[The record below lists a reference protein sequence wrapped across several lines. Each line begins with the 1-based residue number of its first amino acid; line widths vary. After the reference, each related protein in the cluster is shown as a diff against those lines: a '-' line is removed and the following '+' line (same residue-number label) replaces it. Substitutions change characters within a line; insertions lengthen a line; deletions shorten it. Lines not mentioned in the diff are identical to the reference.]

1 MRQLGDLRTDPLEAG
16 DSRRRGSCDRGFIQP
31 FARQIEPAAFGV
43 LPQIAQDVGE
53 LEGATERMCDLIGAG
68 DASPMPAP
76 RGASGGA
83 ATRSQ

>member
-1 MRQLGDLRTDPLEAG
+1 
-16 DSRRRGSCDRGFIQP
+16 
-31 FARQIEPAAFGV
+31 
-43 LPQIAQDVGE
+43 
-53 LEGATERMCDLIGAG
+53 MCDLIGAG